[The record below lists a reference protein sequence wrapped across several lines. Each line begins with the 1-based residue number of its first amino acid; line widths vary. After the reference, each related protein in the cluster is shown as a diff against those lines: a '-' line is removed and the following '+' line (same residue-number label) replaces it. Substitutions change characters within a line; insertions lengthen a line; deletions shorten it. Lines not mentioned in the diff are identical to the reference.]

1 VDSRGKLL
9 VPGDRYKDR
18 VHNQISSLF
27 LQGKVKYDEHIT
39 EGFENMFE
47 AFTGL
52 FTGDNTGKAVVK
64 I

>member
-1 VDSRGKLL
+1 M
-9 VPGDRYKDR
+9 
-18 VHNQISSLF
+18 
-27 LQGKVKYDEHIT
+27 KYDEHIT